1 MSDIFESFMPELE
14 PDRNLQKQEFE
25 ASFADAEDTSEPEGF
40 LSFETLWKAG
50 PEDAASALDPMQ
62 ALRDKQEEAERVSE
76 EMVARARDEAASI
89 EKDAREKGFVE
100 GKEEGKKIV
109 RDEFKEKFDQLDTML
124 RGIDG
129 QRAILNKHY
138 EKDMLSLVKAMVDRL
153 VNHEVSVNMN
163 VIQAC
168 LRKTLNFVVE
178 NTKVKV
184 LLHPDDFN
192 RIKEASLENPELL
205 EGKKNIQLVEDPDIS
220 VGGCFLDTEF
230 GEVDA
235 TLESRRENL
244 YKAVD
249 EAFYAS
255 LTEDTDTTLSPD
267 RA

>member
-1 MSDIFESFMPELE
+1 MNMSDVFESFIPEFKS
-14 PDRNLQKQEFE
+14 DRNIQKQKFE
-25 ASFADAEDTSEPEGF
+25 ASFVDAEDTPGPEGF
-40 LSFETLWKAG
+40 LSFESLWQAES
-50 PEDAASALDPMQ
+50 EDVASARDPMRT
-62 ALRDKQEEAERVSE
+62 LKDKQEEVERVSE
-76 EMVARARDEAASI
+76 EMVVRARDEAARI
-89 EKDAREKGFVE
+89 EKDAREKGFTE
-100 GKEEGKKIV
+100 GKEEGGKIV

-124 RGIDG
+124 RGIEG

-138 EKDMLSLVKAMVDRL
+138 EKDLLPLVKAMVDRL

-184 LLHPDDFN
+184 LLHPDDFS

-220 VGGCFLDTEF
+220 VGGCLLDTEF

-235 TLESRRENL
+235 TLENRRENL

-249 EAFYAS
+249 KVFHDSLSEDGAS
-255 LTEDTDTTLSPD
+255 
-267 RA
+267 AV